1 MRATI
6 DHLVYACTDLEST
19 CGWIAETTGVRPTPG
34 GRHPGEGTRNA
45 LLSLGERTYLE
56 LIAPDESQTAVPKP
70 LAFGIDTLRAPSLRA
85 WACSPA
91 DIVEAAKTFRRGGHG
106 LGEPVGGRRLTPE
119 GSEIT
124 WTLALP
130 ESPSGGK
137 PGAFSDYDVSLLPFL
152 IDWGQSPHP
161 AATSPVGLVL
171 EHFVVS
177 GPSPDALSGLLEEIG
192 LEGPWSVEAS
202 PAPALRAVL
211 KNPQG
216 GYLTLAS

>member
-1 MRATI
+1 VTATI

-19 CGWIAETTGVRPTPG
+19 CGWIAETTGVTPAPG

-45 LLSLGERTYLE
+45 LLALGERTYLE
-56 LIAPDESQTAVPKP
+56 LIAPDESQTAVSKP
-70 LAFGIDTLRAPSLRA
+70 LAFGIDALRAPSLRA

-91 DIVEAAKTFRRGGHG
+91 DIAGAAKTSRRGGHP
-106 LGEPVGGRRLTPE
+106 LGEPVAGRRLTEE

-130 ESPSGGK
+130 QSPRAE
-137 PGAFSDYDVSLLPFL
+137 PGAFSDYDVALLPFL

-161 AATSPVGLVL
+161 VTTSPVGLVL
-171 EHFVVS
+171 EHFVLS
-177 GPSPDALSGLLEEIG
+177 GPSPDALRGLLEDIG
-192 LEGPWSVEAS
+192 LKGPWAVEAS

-211 KNPQG
+211 KKPQG
-216 GYLTLAS
+216 GHLTLAS

>member
-1 MRATI
+1 VTATI

-19 CGWIAETTGVRPTPG
+19 CGWIAETTGVTPAPG

-56 LIAPDESQTAVPKP
+56 LIAPDESQTAVSKP
-70 LAFGIDTLRAPSLRA
+70 LAFGIDALRAPSLRA

-91 DIVEAAKTFRRGGHG
+91 DIAGAAKTSRRGGHP
-106 LGEPVGGRRLTPE
+106 LGEPVAGRRLTEE

-130 ESPSGGK
+130 QSPRAE
-137 PGAFSDYDVSLLPFL
+137 PGAFSDYDVALLPFL

-161 AATSPVGLVL
+161 VTTSPVGLVL
-171 EHFVVS
+171 EHFVLS
-177 GPSPDALSGLLEEIG
+177 GPSPDALRGLLEDIG
-192 LEGPWSVEAS
+192 LKGPWAVEAS

-211 KNPQG
+211 KKPQG
-216 GYLTLAS
+216 GHLTLAS

>member
-1 MRATI
+1 VTATI

-19 CGWIAETTGVRPTPG
+19 CGWIAETTGVTPAPG

-45 LLSLGERTYLE
+45 LLSLGERTCLE
-56 LIAPDESQTAVPKP
+56 LIAPDESQTAVSKP
-70 LAFGIDTLRAPSLRA
+70 LAFGIDALRAPSLRA

-91 DIVEAAKTFRRGGHG
+91 DIAGAAKTSRRGGHP
-106 LGEPVGGRRLTPE
+106 LGEPVAGRRLTEE

-130 ESPSGGK
+130 QSPRAE
-137 PGAFSDYDVSLLPFL
+137 PGAFSDYDVALLPFL

-161 AATSPVGLVL
+161 VTTSPVGLVL
-171 EHFVVS
+171 EHFVLS
-177 GPSPDALSGLLEEIG
+177 GPSPDALRGLLEDIG
-192 LEGPWSVEAS
+192 LKGPWAVEAS

-211 KNPQG
+211 KKPQG
-216 GYLTLAS
+216 GHLTLAS

>member
-1 MRATI
+1 VTATI

-19 CGWIAETTGVRPTPG
+19 CGWIAEATGVVPTLG

-70 LAFGIDTLRAPSLRA
+70 LAFGIDALRAPSLRA

-91 DIVEAAKTFRRGGHG
+91 DIAEAAKISRLSGHR
-106 LGEPVGGRRLTPE
+106 LDEPVGGRRLTPE

-130 ESPSGGK
+130 ESPPAGE
-137 PGAFSDYDVSLLPFL
+137 PGAFSDYDVALLPFL
-152 IDWGQSPHP
+152 IDWGESPHP
-161 AATSPVGLVL
+161 ATTSPVGLVL
-171 EHFVVS
+171 EHFVLS
-177 GPSPDALSGLLEEIG
+177 GPSPDALRGLLVDIG
-192 LEGPWSVEAS
+192 LEGPWAVEAS
-202 PAPALRAVL
+202 PEPALRAVL

-216 GYLTLAS
+216 GHLTLAS